1 MFVARIKDNP
11 GVVINNV
18 KVAATN
24 LLRRNKI
31 KQCTGFNLNIDLDT
45 AFILSIL
52 DTDKVKLEELLMIVK
67 YKS

>member
-11 GVVINNV
+11 VAFTINVN
-18 KVAATN
+18 VAATN
-24 LLRRNKI
+24 LLRMNEI
-31 KQCTGFNLNIDLDT
+31 KQCRGFNLNIDLDT

>member
-11 GVVINNV
+11 VAFTIKVN
-18 KVAATN
+18 VAATN
-24 LLRRNKI
+24 LLRMNEI
-31 KQCTGFNLNIDLDT
+31 KQCRGFNLNIDLDT